1 MRKHFSALPRAQ
13 MSVKIL
19 SNLGESALEYQVEYE
34 YNKGDNDI
42 LTVTA
47 PESLSGVRL
56 TISGDTPGGFT
67 LQYADAVLDFQM
79 DGPAGM
85 TPADAI
91 AALFS
96 DLAEGE
102 PTETAAETLDGVRAV
117 SLKYETMDKSPALAK
132 TVWLR
137 ASDCAPVCA
146 ELYQDGEKKLSL
158 FFQEYTEQ
166 KEV

>member
-1 MRKHFSALPRAQ
+1 MREHFSALPRAQ

-85 TPADAI
+85 P
-91 AALFS
+91 
-96 DLAEGE
+96 
-102 PTETAAETLDGVRAV
+102 
-117 SLKYETMDKSPALAK
+117 SPPCSPI
-132 TVWLR
+132 WRR
-137 ASDCAPVCA
+137 ASRPRPPPKHWTVCGRSA
-146 ELYQDGEKKLSL
+146 
-158 FFQEYTEQ
+158 
-166 KEV
+166 